1 MNQELFRLAIESTS
15 HSSIAI
21 IISDLAKPKKN

>member
-1 MNQELFRLAIESTS
+1 LAIESTS